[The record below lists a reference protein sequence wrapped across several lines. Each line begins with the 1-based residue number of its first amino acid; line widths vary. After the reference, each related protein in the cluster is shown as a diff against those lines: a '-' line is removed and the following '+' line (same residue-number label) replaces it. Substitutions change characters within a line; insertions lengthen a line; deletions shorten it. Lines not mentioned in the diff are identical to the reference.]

1 MSFDLRFIPFA
12 LVYCAY
18 ALTLLSRIFAI
29 SRLVVGM
36 NFLLG
41 QVVAEELP
49 DPKGPRAHAPPLRYV
64 AYCYAGCL
72 AGWGPAYTSNGLA
85 YALNFLQ
92 AKHPRVKKTYFHKT
106 NSAKDFDTPCNIVGT
121 LCCFFLSFFMHFS
134 TSALASTSFCIP
146 ILFIKPLSVS
156 SCVSLLGF

>member
-1 MSFDLRFIPFA
+1 VSFDLRFIPFA

-92 AKHPRVKKTYFHKT
+92 AKHPRVKKTYFYKT

-121 LCCFFLSFFMHFS
+121 LWVFFSLSSCTSARLHSLLLHFVFQFFLSS
-134 TSALASTSFCIP
+134 
-146 ILFIKPLSVS
+146 LSVFFHVFH
-156 SCVSLLGF
+156 C